1 MRLDSAKAA
10 LMEPAGIGK
19 LAASGE
25 SAEDDAAAA
34 SVVKAFF

>member
-19 LAASGE
+19 RAASGE
-25 SAEDDAAAA
+25 CAAAA
-34 SVVKAFF
+34 ALAVVKAFF

>member
-19 LAASGE
+19 RAASGKR
-25 SAEDDAAAA
+25 AAAA
-34 SVVKAFF
+34 ALAVVKAFF